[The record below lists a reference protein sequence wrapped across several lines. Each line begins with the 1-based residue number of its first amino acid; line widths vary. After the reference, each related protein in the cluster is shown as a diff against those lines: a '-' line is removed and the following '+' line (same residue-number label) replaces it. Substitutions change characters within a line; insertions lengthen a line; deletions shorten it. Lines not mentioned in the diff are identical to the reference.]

1 MTRNELSKLVLLG
14 QEGDRSA
21 LGEIYMLTYN
31 SAFNKICSA
40 IDNEDDVEDVL
51 QDCYVSMIS
60 NLGSLKEPQSFEKW
74 FNTII
79 ANKIKDYKKKKSPV
93 ILDENE
99 YNALSNLPEDN
110 PDCIPHESIER
121 TDNIEV
127 IRKLVSELSDK
138 NRQSIEMHYFEN
150 KSISEI
156 ADELDIS
163 ENTVKARLYNARNEI
178 KQKSKLNTKKILI
191 TILIIVLLAVITVF
205 TVSST
210 DEIFSK
216 ILYKFHNAYGES
228 KVDSYYLDDYPQ
240 TIEEFYTLSYIPK
253 GFELYEIYMPEET
266 QIYYETYLCNE
277 TRLTFKQCTL
287 NRIGSFDNENSE
299 VTTEIINGFEV
310 MCLKNHI
317 YSLYSWN
324 NENYTF
330 SLNISDGNFPRE
342 EAVKIIEGII
352 KKDSSFFVR
361 YSQISRVAMLSASNS
376 TYQSFPAISI
386 CV

>member
-121 TDNIEV
+121 TDNIEI

-163 ENTVKARLYNARNEI
+163 ENTVKTRLYNARNEI

-191 TILIIVLLAVITVF
+191 TILIIVILAVITVF
-205 TVSST
+205 TVSSA

-216 ILYKFHNAYGES
+216 ILYRFSDTY
-228 KVDSYYLDDYPQ
+228 VDYQVDKHYLDDCPETVEEIYAPAYIPENYILYEK
-240 TIEEFYTLSYIPK
+240 TAIVPSESFLNYYEFYRSDNGYIVYEQMPLSS
-253 GFELYEIYMPEET
+253 
-266 QIYYETYLCNE
+266 
-277 TRLTFKQCTL
+277 R
-287 NRIGSFDNENSE
+287 GSFDSDEKNIKT
-299 VTTEIINGFEV
+299 VVINGYEV
-310 MCLKNHI
+310 MCSVNSNGAS
-317 YSLYSWN
+317 YFWN
-324 NENYTF
+324 NNNYIFT
-330 SLNISDGNFPRE
+330 LEINPNKLPE
-342 EAVKIIEGII
+342 EEHIKIIENVILDEVQTQELI
-352 KKDSSFFVR
+352 KLKTLNNQD
-361 YSQISRVAMLSASNS
+361 
-376 TYQSFPAISI
+376 
-386 CV
+386 